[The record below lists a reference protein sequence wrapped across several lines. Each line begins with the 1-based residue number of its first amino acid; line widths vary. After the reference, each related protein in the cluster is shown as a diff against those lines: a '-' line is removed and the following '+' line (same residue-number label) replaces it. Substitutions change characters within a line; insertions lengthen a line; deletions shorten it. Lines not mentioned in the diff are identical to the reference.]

1 MTSKAGGLALGV
13 AFCLLAACA
22 GPQAEVEKQEAAQT
36 AYDIGLGALA
46 EGNMPKAI
54 SELRKAVENAPQ
66 NARYHHALGNAYLRA
81 EETDKAVTE
90 FLRAVEL
97 DPRFADAYNDLGAGE
112 SHALVGNEQAAVSF
126 TSITPLDVL
135 DALNSNNQMEIFG
148 TYTWAME
155 QDEVGIQ
162 AAANSVANLFKD
174 ALNATVA
181 NATLP
186 NGDTDALVDLVLDLL
201 FANLGGAITILLSN
215 IPLLGLG
222 DDLLG
227 GAFYVG
233 IGATGT
239 LASLIDVALAGVSV
253 PALPLLGDNLIPPKI
268 VGGGLYTL
276 GGARNFS
283 QAFNGAGGQH
293 TYNFAAG
300 PG

>member
-1 MTSKAGGLALGV
+1 MRTTRSTRLALVGLV
-13 AFCLLAACA
+13 AAFAMLGAACA
-22 GPQAEVEKQEAAQT
+22 APAPGVPPTPVNWSFKGTNVRVDNSQDEVCVLICVNRNDEPYLLQIAWRARIGAPGSAQAWVV
-36 AYDIGLGALA
+36 
-46 EGNMPKAI
+46 GNR
-54 SELRKAVENAPQ
+54 SN
-66 NARYHHALGNAYLRA
+66 
-81 EETDKAVTE
+81 
-90 FLRAVEL
+90 
-97 DPRFADAYNDLGAGE
+97 AYNDLGAGE

-162 AAANSVANLFKD
+162 AAANSVAALFQD

-239 LASLIDVALAGVSV
+239 LASLIDAALAGVSI

>member
-1 MTSKAGGLALGV
+1 MRTTRSTRLALVGLV
-13 AFCLLAACA
+13 AAFAMLGAACA
-22 GPQAEVEKQEAAQT
+22 APAPGVPPTPVHWSFKGTNVRVDNSQDEVCVLICVNRNDEPYLLQIAWRAKIGAPGSAQAWVV
-36 AYDIGLGALA
+36 
-46 EGNMPKAI
+46 GNR
-54 SELRKAVENAPQ
+54 SN
-66 NARYHHALGNAYLRA
+66 
-81 EETDKAVTE
+81 
-90 FLRAVEL
+90 
-97 DPRFADAYNDLGAGE
+97 AYNDLGAGE

-126 TSITPLDVL
+126 TNITPLDVL

-239 LASLIDVALAGVSV
+239 LASLIDTALTGVSI

-293 TYNFAAG
+293 TYDFAAG